1 MNTRLIHHR
10 VVAPLLLLVAALCCA
25 GHAAAAA
32 PDGRIRLPDLSA
44 LEAKASE
51 TAEVT
56 LDERLLGLA
65 ARMLDPSN
73 PEEARARAA
82 VSGLKAITV
91 RSYTF
96 DTVTPVPQK
105 DLDAI
110 RTQLEAPGWNHVVA
124 THNRRDASRVDVYL
138 AVEGNSARGLVLLA
152 TEPKQF
158 TVVNLVGAVD
168 LDKLRRLEGQLGV
181 PRVDLDGSAKP
192 SSTPSR

>member
-1 MNTRLIHHR
+1 VNTHLNLHRTLARL
-10 VVAPLLLLVAALCCA
+10 VLLVAVFGCA
-25 GHAAAAA
+25 GQAAAAA

-65 ARMLDPSN
+65 ARLLDPSN

-82 VSGLKAITV
+82 VNGLKAITV

-96 DTVTPVPQK
+96 DTATIVPQK

-110 RTQLEAPGWNHVVA
+110 RTQLESPGWNHIVS
-124 THNRRDASRVDVYL
+124 THNRREASHVDVYL

-181 PRVDLDGSAKP
+181 PKVDLDSGGKPASA
-192 SSTPSR
+192 R